1 MGTDLL
7 LKVSHLR
14 IQNRP
19 KTSLGSFLQGWANL
33 GPYAI
38 LPPDYFAISLF
49 RNFTVSYFRTS
60 VVLCFYCFTV
70 SYFRSFVLSFF
81 HIFELS
87 QFRNFIVSYFRSFVL
102 SLFRT
107 SVRCFVISLFRSLV
121 LSLFRTFF
129 ILL

>member
-14 IQNRP
+14 SQNQP

-38 LPPDYFAISLF
+38 LSPDYFAISLF
-49 RNFTVSYFRTS
+49 RNFRVSYFRTS
-60 VVLCFYCFTV
+60 VVSYFPCFAV

-81 HIFELS
+81 HIFALS
-87 QFRNFIVSYFRSFVL
+87 QLRNFIVSYFRSFSGVTD
-102 SLFRT
+102 SSVNHYTRFSAKT
-107 SVRCFVISLFRSLV
+107 SIPA
-121 LSLFRTFF
+121 
-129 ILL
+129 

>member
-14 IQNRP
+14 SQNQP

-33 GPYAI
+33 GLYAI

-60 VVLCFYCFTV
+60 VVSYFHCFAV

-81 HIFELS
+81 HIFALS
-87 QFRNFIVSYFRSFVL
+87 FAVS
-102 SLFRT
+102 
-107 SVRCFVISLFRSLV
+107 
-121 LSLFRTFF
+121 
-129 ILL
+129 